1 MTRIFFPGTTD
12 HAMPLQEHCNSES
25 DLSCCN
31 ENELY
36 NAGAGKFGSNSN
48 LSSSHSMSRYGS
60 ESPIRSLLLP
70 EYHQV
75 KTLKRQLFQCTYKSR
90 VRKGPLHVV

>member
-1 MTRIFFPGTTD
+1 MKRIFVFSGTTD

-36 NAGAGKFGSNSN
+36 NAGTGKFGSNSN

-75 KTLKRQLFQCTYKSR
+75 KTLKVHFQSTKAQWAKSN
-90 VRKGPLHVV
+90 LTSLY

>member
-1 MTRIFFPGTTD
+1 MTRIFVFPGTTD
-12 HAMPLQEHCNSES
+12 HSLPLQEHCNSES

-36 NAGAGKFGSNSN
+36 NAGTGKFGSNSN

-60 ESPIRSLLLP
+60 ESPIRSLLHP

-75 KTLKRQLFQCTYKSR
+75 KRLEKGHFQCMKAQKKAKLN
-90 VRKGPLHVV
+90 VPK

>member
-1 MTRIFFPGTTD
+1 MTRIFVFPGTTD

-36 NAGAGKFGSNSN
+36 NAGTGKFGSNSN

-75 KTLKRQLFQCTYKSR
+75 KTLKRSLSMYEST
-90 VRKGPLHVV
+90 VI